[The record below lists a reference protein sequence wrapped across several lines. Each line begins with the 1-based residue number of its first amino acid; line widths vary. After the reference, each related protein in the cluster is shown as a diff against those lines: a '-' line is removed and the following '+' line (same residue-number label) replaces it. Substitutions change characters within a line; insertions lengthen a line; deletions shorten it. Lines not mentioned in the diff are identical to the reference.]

1 MSFLVRPHR
10 RFLLPC
16 ADAYHAGPFLPLPL
30 AYFSGF
36 GSQKEGHMPHRSALD
51 LHEMYARL
59 GGGYP
64 L

>member
-1 MSFLVRPHR
+1 MSFLVRPDR
-10 RFLLPC
+10 RFPVPC
-16 ADAYHAGPFLPLPL
+16 SDAGPFLPLPL

-59 GGGYP
+59 GGRCP